1 MDDNVVSKKFTAPLM
16 PEQIL
21 QKLRHYCA
29 YSERCHADVVN
40 KLFEWKVWKKDH
52 DEIIATL
59 IEENY
64 LNEERFA
71 RLFAGGHFRQKQ
83 WGRNKITVALKQKNI
98 SPYCIKKGLQE
109 IDESDYLQTL
119 NKLFLEKWES
129 LKGTPNRFIK
139 MKKVSDFLL
148 QKGFESHLIHPL
160 FKANRDE

>member
-1 MDDNVVSKKFTAPLM
+1 MDDNAVSKKFTAPLM

-98 SPYCIKKGLQE
+98 SPY
-109 IDESDYLQTL
+109 
-119 NKLFLEKWES
+119 
-129 LKGTPNRFIK
+129 
-139 MKKVSDFLL
+139 
-148 QKGFESHLIHPL
+148 
-160 FKANRDE
+160 